1 MSNPITMIND
11 KPHRQDARGAY
22 VPEEMIKPVD
32 LLIDDTVRRIMDYA
46 RDLSAQIGRFR
57 GHTFDDIGSLQAL
70 VDEKYGATIG
80 GKKGNL
86 TLSTFDGLMQIKV
99 QVQDQ
104 LDFGP
109 ELQAAKKLVDECLMD
124 WSSDA
129 RSEIRALVTR
139 AFQVDKEGKINRAE
153 IFMLLRVA
161 IEDERW
167 VRAMDAVRDSIRVIG
182 SKTYVRF
189 FERDAPDGQ
198 WRPVTIDLA
207 NAGAAA

>member
-1 MSNPITMIND
+1 MSEHVHVIAG
-11 KPHRQDARGAY
+11 KPYRQDARGAF
-22 VPEEMIKPVD
+22 VPEESIGQID
-32 LLIDDTVRRIMDYA
+32 LLIDGEVRRIMDFA

-57 GHTFDDIGSLQAL
+57 GHTFDDIGALLAL
-70 VDEKYGATIG
+70 VDEKYGAKIG
-80 GKKGNL
+80 GKKGNITL
-86 TLSTFDGLMQIKV
+86 TSFDGLQKVQV

-109 ELQAAKKLVDECLMD
+109 ELQSAKKLVDECLMD
-124 WSSDA
+124 WAAEA
-129 RSEIRALVTR
+129 RTEIRALVTR
-139 AFQVDKEGKINRAE
+139 AFQVDKEGRINRAE

-167 VRAMDAVRDSIRVIG
+167 TRAMDAVRDSIRIIG

-189 FERDAPDGQ
+189 FERDSADAA

-207 NAGAAA
+207 NA

>member
-1 MSNPITMIND
+1 MSEPVTMING
-11 KPHRQDARGAY
+11 KPHRRDARGAY
-22 VPEEMIKPVD
+22 VPEEAIKPVD
-32 LLIDDTVRRIMDYA
+32 LLIDDTVRNIMRFA
-46 RDLSAQIGRFR
+46 RDLSAQIARFR

-70 VDEKYGATIG
+70 VDEQYNATLG

-86 TLSTFDGLMQIKV
+86 TLTTFDGLMKVQV

-124 WSSDA
+124 WSADA
-129 RSEIRALVTR
+129 RTEIRALVTR
-139 AFQVDKEGKINRAE
+139 AFQVDKEGKINRSE

-167 VRAMDAVRDSIRVIG
+167 TRAMDAVRDSIRVIG

-189 FERDAPDGQ
+189 FDRDAPDGQ

-207 NAGAAA
+207 NA